1 MSAHPTAAPW
11 SPLLPGATLGVV
23 GGGQLGRMFTLAA
36 RVMGYRVVV
45 LDPDPNSPA
54 GQVAD
59 THLKADYTDA
69 VALLRMGSLCDAVT
83 TEFENVPAQSME
95 MLAKHCPVA
104 PSASALAV
112 AQDRLAEKT
121 HAREAGCA
129 TAPFASIE
137 TEADL
142 DTAWAAIGAPALLK
156 TRRLG
161 YDGKG
166 QARVD
171 SREDLT
177 DAFRHLGRVPCLLE
191 GFLPLER
198 EVSVVLAR
206 NARDEIAFFPLAE
219 NRHRQGILDI
229 SIVPARVPEPLADQ
243 ARDMAAHLAREMD
256 YVGVMAV
263 EFFVLRGDEDGPAR
277 VIFNEMAPRPHN
289 SGHYTLD
296 ACATD
301 QFQQQVRAL
310 CDLPLGDPR
319 LLSPVVMVNLLGDA
333 WTPEPL
339 WDALLKHP
347 GVQLHLYGKAEAR
360 PGRKMGH
367 YNCLAPTV
375 EEALELAMKTR
386 ATLGIG

>member
-1 MSAHPTAAPW
+1 MSAPDAANAR
-11 SPLLPGATLGVV
+11 LLPGATLGVV

-36 RVMGYRVVV
+36 KVMGYRVVV
-45 LDPDPNSPA
+45 LDPDPASPA
-54 GQVAD
+54 GVLAD
-59 THLKADYTDA
+59 THLKADYRDA

-83 TEFENVPAQSME
+83 TEFENVPAESMD
-95 MLAKHCPVA
+95 MLARHCRVA
-104 PSASALAV
+104 PDAACLAV
-112 AQDRLAEKT
+112 AQDRLAEKS
-121 HAREAGCA
+121 HARASGCE
-129 TAPFASIE
+129 TAAFANIE
-137 TEADL
+137 SAADL
-142 DTAWAAIGAPALLK
+142 DAAWDSVGAPALLK

-171 SREDLT
+171 SRAGLAA
-177 DAFRHLGRVPCLLE
+177 AFEQLGNVPCLLE

-206 NARDEIAFFPLAE
+206 NAWDEIAFFPVAE
-219 NRHRQGILDI
+219 NRHRHGILDI
-229 SIVPARVPEPLADQ
+229 SIVPARIPEDLAER

-263 EFFVLRGDEDGPAR
+263 EFFVLEDGR
-277 VIFNEMAPRPHN
+277 IVFNEMAPRPHN

-310 CDLPLGDPR
+310 CGLPLGDPR
-319 LLSPVVMVNLLGDA
+319 LLSPVVMVNLLGDVWRPDPA
-333 WTPEPL
+333 WHE
-339 WDALLKHP
+339 LLKHP

-367 YNCLAPTV
+367 YNCLAPSL
-375 EEALELAMKTR
+375 EAALDLAMETR
-386 ATLGIG
+386 ASLGIGRD

>member
-1 MSAHPTAAPW
+1 
-11 SPLLPGATLGVV
+11 
-23 GGGQLGRMFTLAA
+23 MFTLAA
-36 RVMGYRVVV
+36 RVMGYKVVV
-45 LDPDPNSPA
+45 LDPDPVSPA

-69 VALLRMGSLCDAVT
+69 MALLRMGSLCDAVT

-95 MLAKHCPVA
+95 MLAKHCLVA
-104 PSASALAV
+104 PSAAALAV
-112 AQDRLAEKT
+112 AQDRLGEKT
-121 HAREAGCA
+121 RAREFGCA
-129 TAPFASIE
+129 TAPFANIE
-137 TEADL
+137 SWADL
-142 DTAWAAIGAPALLK
+142 DAAWEQVGAPALLK

-166 QARVD
+166 QVRVI
-171 SREDLT
+171 SREELT

-206 NARDEIAFFPLAE
+206 NAKDEIAFFPLAE
-219 NRHRQGILDI
+219 NQHRNGILDI
-229 SIVPARVPEPLADQ
+229 SIVPARVTEDLADT
-243 ARDMAAHLAREMD
+243 ARGMAARLARGLD

-263 EFFVLRGDEDGPAR
+263 EFFVLKDGR
-277 VIFNEMAPRPHN
+277 IVFNEMAPRPHN

-333 WTPEPL
+333 WAPEPP

-347 GVQLHLYGKAEAR
+347 GVQLHLYGKTEAR

-367 YNCLAPTV
+367 YNCLAPTLD
-375 EEALELAMKTR
+375 EALRIAASTR
-386 ATLGIG
+386 IAP